1 MSTKMM
7 FTMGV
12 LSMMMA
18 SGVVKVP
25 DSFASEAQR
34 VDVIEER
41 IGAGGS
47 TYASSRPMPVQ
58 TDDSDVVGT
67 ERRNVHVIEERI
79 GVGGST
85 YASSRPMPVQPDDSD
100 VAGTERRNVHVIEE
114 RIGAGGSTYAS
125 SQGTMLAREDDGAPY
140 SSSQPTSN

>member
-1 MSTKMM
+1 MNAKTML
-7 FTMGV
+7 TMGV
-12 LSMMMA
+12 LSMMVA

-34 VDVIEER
+34 VDVIER

-47 TYASSRPMPVQ
+47 TYS
-58 TDDSDVVGT
+58 
-67 ERRNVHVIEERI
+67 
-79 GVGGST
+79 
-85 YASSRPMPVQPDDSD
+85 
-100 VAGTERRNVHVIEE
+100 
-114 RIGAGGSTYAS
+114 S